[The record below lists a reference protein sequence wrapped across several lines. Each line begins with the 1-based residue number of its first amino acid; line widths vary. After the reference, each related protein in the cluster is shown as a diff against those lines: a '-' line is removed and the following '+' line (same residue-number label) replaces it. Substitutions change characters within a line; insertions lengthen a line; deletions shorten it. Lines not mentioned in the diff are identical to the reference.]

1 MVNVLFDE
9 VKIEISVSIKMC
21 VVSVKW
27 MYVPS
32 ASDPVDAGAVPVP
45 VTVNE
50 VSVALTPR
58 LGTDPP
64 AEYPAMSSSKSP
76 FWIGAAPV
84 LSVAWYSPSRFA
96 IITDVYVRV
105 SGLATF
111 DTACDVGTSTVPTV
125 AAVAL
130 NRRSINDT

>member
-1 MVNVLFDE
+1 MVNVLFEE
-9 VKIEISVSIKMC
+9 VKIVFSVSIKMC

-32 ASDPVDAGAVPVP
+32 ASDPVDAGAVPDP
-45 VTVNE
+45 VTAND
-50 VSVALTPR
+50 VALTPR

-84 LSVAWYSPSRFA
+84 LNVA
-96 IITDVYVRV
+96 
-105 SGLATF
+105 
-111 DTACDVGTSTVPTV
+111 
-125 AAVAL
+125 
-130 NRRSINDT
+130 

>member
-1 MVNVLFDE
+1 
-9 VKIEISVSIKMC
+9 
-21 VVSVKW
+21 
-27 MYVPS
+27 
-32 ASDPVDAGAVPVP
+32 
-45 VTVNE
+45 
-50 VSVALTPR
+50 
-58 LGTDPP
+58 
-64 AEYPAMSSSKSP
+64 MSSSKSP

-125 AAVAL
+125 PVVDSKRQSVWDKYVVFAVGM
-130 NRRSINDT
+130 NVKRIQE